1 MITKQDLVDIVKT
14 YNNSLS
20 KAEEE
25 KIKQA
30 YDFSRDKHKGQLRA
44 TGEEYFTHPLQV
56 AIFASQNYHLD
67 TPSIISALLH
77 DVVEDT
83 GTSIDEIKNLFGPT
97 VASIVDGLTKLRI
110 LSLDKTSETAENYKK
125 FISSI
130 SQDIRVLIIKLLDR
144 FHNIST
150 INGHK
155 KEEKKQRIAIETLSL
170 YMPFAE
176 RVGMSKLKNFIE
188 DECFKILYESD
199 YKKINE
205 KVINF
210 KNTGEKLV
218 KDTISKLTTL
228 MKKNKILTDIITCE
242 NNFYTIWKKQKNKNI
257 EFENIFDVI
266 SFNFITDSV
275 ENCYKILGIIH
286 TTYKCV
292 PNRFKDFISICRP
305 NYYRSI
311 HTAILLPTG
320 QRIKIQIKTVE
331 MDNIAK
337 YGIGYN
343 CFFKSLEHS
352 SFNWIKYLSS
362 SVNKITNADEVI
374 ETSQLSSFMDSIFCF
389 TPKGDAW
396 DMQIGSTVLDF
407 AYRVHTNLGNNCIGA
422 KINKV
427 IKGIETKL
435 SNGDVIEIL
444 TADKPQVVENWKDI
458 VVTQKAKRQIEKFLS
473 LNKK

>member
-1 MITKQDLVDIVKT
+1 MITKQDLVDIVKK
-14 YNNSLS
+14 YNNSLTLD
-20 KAEEE
+20 EEE
-25 KIKQA
+25 KIKLA
-30 YDFSRDKHKGQLRA
+30 YDFARNKHKGQLRG

-56 AIFASQNYHLD
+56 AIFAAKNYHLD
-67 TPSIISALLH
+67 TISVISALLH

-83 GTSIDEIKNLFGPT
+83 GTTIDEIKNLFGVE
-97 VASIVDGLTKLRI
+97 VANIIDGLTKLRI
-110 LSLDKTSETAENYKK
+110 LSLDKTNEKAENYKK
-125 FISSI
+125 FITFI
-130 SQDIRVLIIKLLDR
+130 SKDIRVLIIKLLDR

-286 TTYKCV
+286 TNYKYL
-292 PNRFKDFISICRP
+292 PNRFKDFISISRP
-305 NYYRSI
+305 NYYRSL
-311 HTAILLPTG
+311 HTAILMPNGT
-320 QRIKIQIKTVE
+320 RVKIQIKTKD
-331 MDNIAK
+331 MYNIAK

-343 CFFKSLEHS
+343 CYFNTLNDN
-352 SFNWIKYLSS
+352 SFNWIKYLSDS
-362 SVNKITNADEVI
+362 INKITSADEII

-389 TPKGDAW
+389 TPKGDTW
-396 DMQIGSTVLDF
+396 DIMTGSTALDF
-407 AYRVHTNLGNNCIGA
+407 AYRVHTNIGNNCIGA

-427 IKGIETKL
+427 IKPIDTKL
-435 SNGDVIEIL
+435 QNGDVVEIL
-444 TADKPQVVENWKDI
+444 TAETPQVIESWKNI
-458 VVTQKAKRQIEKFLS
+458 VFTNKAKKQIEKFLS
-473 LNKK
+473 SNKK